1 MIVVRTPLRVSFF
14 GGGTDHP
21 AWFSRPEP
29 GAVLS
34 TTIDKYIYVQL
45 RRLPALFEFNY
56 RVAWG
61 VLEEVKTINEIQHPV
76 VREMLRHYA
85 EDIDHASGYEVI
97 YNADLPSKTGLGS
110 SSAFTVSL
118 LNAYLGNREK
128 LCSKP
133 FLAREA
139 IHLEQ
144 DILQETVGCQ
154 DQIAAAYG
162 GFNRIDFQ
170 SDGQFSVTQIRISAA
185 RREQLEESL
194 MLFFTGFTRSAN
206 QIEKQK
212 VARYPDKTEQLR
224 AIYNMVDEG
233 ERILLDSRRPISE
246 FGELLHHAWSEKR
259 QLDESVSNPFI
270 DESYEAGRAAGA
282 LGGKLLGAGGG
293 GFLLMFVPPTKHE
306 AVKAAMAKLPFVPF
320 RFERQGS
327 SVVLYDPD
335 LDSNYQTAKARV
347 E

>member
-45 RRLPALFEFNY
+45 RRLPAMFEFNY

-61 VLEEVKTINEIQHPV
+61 MLEEVKTINEIQHPV

-85 EDIDHASGYEVI
+85 EDIDRATGYEVI

-118 LNAYLGNREK
+118 LNAYFGNRER
-128 LCSKP
+128 LCSKA

-139 IHLEQ
+139 INLEQ
-144 DILQETVGCQ
+144 NILKETVGCQ

-162 GFNRIDFQ
+162 GLNRIDFQ
-170 SDGQFSVTQIRISAA
+170 TDGQFSVTPLHITAV
-185 RREQLEESL
+185 RRKELESSL
-194 MLFFTGFTRSAN
+194 LLFFTGFTRSAEA
-206 QIEKQK
+206 IEKLK
-212 VARYPDKTEQLR
+212 VARFADKTEQLR
-224 AIYNMVDEG
+224 SIYQMVDEG
-233 ERILLDSRRPISE
+233 ERILLDLNRPIRE
-246 FGELLHHAWSEKR
+246 FGQLLNRAWIEKR
-259 QLDESVSNPFI
+259 RLDESVSNEFI
-270 DESYEAGRAAGA
+270 DESYQAAMAAGA

-293 GFLLMFVPPTKHE
+293 GFLLMFAPPERHE
-306 AVKAAMAKLPFVPF
+306 AVKAALAKLPFVPF
-320 RFERQGS
+320 KMERQGS
-327 SVVLYDPD
+327 TVVLYDPE
-335 LDSNYQTAKARV
+335 LTSNYLTATARV
-347 E
+347 N

>member
-1 MIVVRTPLRVSFF
+1 MIIVRTPLRVSFF

-21 AWFSRPEP
+21 AWFSRNEP

-61 VLEEVKTINEIQHPV
+61 KLEEVKTINEIQHPV
-76 VREMLRHYA
+76 VREMLRHYV
-85 EDIDHASGYEVI
+85 EEIDYASGYEVI

-118 LNAYLGNREK
+118 LNAYFGNRERF
-128 LCSKP
+128 CSKA

-139 IHLEQ
+139 IHIEQ
-144 DILQETVGCQ
+144 GILKETVGCQ

-162 GFNRIDFQ
+162 GLNRIDFEA
-170 SDGQFSVTQIRISAA
+170 DGQFAVKPINITAA
-185 RREQLEESL
+185 RRKELESSL
-194 MLFFTGFTRSAN
+194 MLFFTGFTRSADS
-206 QIEKQK
+206 IEKLK
-212 VARYPDKTEQLR
+212 IARYADKTAELR
-224 AIYNMVDEG
+224 SIYAMVDEG
-233 ERILLDSRRPISE
+233 ERILVNKNRPIGE

-259 QLDESVSNPFI
+259 RLDESVSNAFI
-270 DESYEAGRAAGA
+270 DESYEAGVAAGA

-293 GFLLMFVPPTKHE
+293 GFLLMFAPPEKHE
-306 AVKAAMAKLPFVPF
+306 AVKAAMEKLPFVPF
-320 RFERQGS
+320 QMERHGS
-327 SVVLYDPD
+327 SVVLYDPE
-335 LDSNYQTAKARV
+335 LTSNYLTATARV
-347 E
+347 R

>member
-21 AWFSRPEP
+21 RWFSRPEP

-45 RRLPALFEFNY
+45 RRLPALFDFNY

-61 VLEEVKTINEIQHPV
+61 MLEEVKTINEIQHPV

-85 EDIDHASGYEVI
+85 EDRDHATGYEVI

-118 LNAYLGNREK
+118 LHAYFGNLEK
-128 LCSKP
+128 LCSKA

-139 IHLEQ
+139 IHIEQ
-144 DILQETVGCQ
+144 DILHETVGCQ

-162 GFNRIDFQ
+162 GFNRIDFA
-170 SDGQFSVTQIRISAA
+170 SNGEFTVTPLRITTA
-185 RREQLEESL
+185 RRTELESSL
-194 MLFFTGFTRSAN
+194 MLFFTGFTRSADS
-206 QIEKQK
+206 IEKLK
-212 VARYPDKTEQLR
+212 VARFNDKTAELR
-224 AIYNMVDEG
+224 SIYGMVDEG
-233 ERILLDSRRPISE
+233 ERILHDATRPIGE
-246 FGELLHHAWSEKR
+246 FGELLGHAWNEKR
-259 QLDESVSNPFI
+259 RLDESVSNSFI
-270 DESYEAGRAAGA
+270 DESYEAGIKAGA

-293 GFLLMFVPPTKHE
+293 GFLLMFAPPEKQQ
-306 AVKAAMAKLPFVPF
+306 AVKAAMAKLPYVPF
-320 RFERQGS
+320 CMERQGT
-327 SVVLYDPD
+327 SVVLYDPE
-335 LDSNYQTAKARV
+335 LTSNYMTATARV
-347 E
+347 G